1 MNRKRAIFFY
11 ILFDIVAAL
20 LVWLLFYIYRRIT
33 NDMVLLGGD
42 MEYYFVPNYSLLP
55 SIISFP
61 VVALS
66 VHYLTGYYNTKVR
79 HSRLVE
85 LFSTFIGT
93 FFISTIIY
101 FGMLVDDIVV
111 SYTFYYRSFLIL
123 WTMFFAVTYLFRIT
137 QTLIVLSRLRKG
149 LIPNNVLIVGTGDT
163 AHKVTGIIHKDSSR
177 NGLKVIGYIAVR
189 DRVVIDEKLLLGRL
203 NDLEQV
209 VKSHIVNEV
218 IIAVDNMD
226 NDMIF
231 SIANRLIACG
241 VEVKFAPRLFE
252 VVTGHVSFTNV
263 TAEPLVDITSSRM
276 PAWQQSIKRVFDI
289 TSSAIAMLLLSPV
302 YLYVAIKVKLGSEG
316 PIFYKQERIGY
327 EGRPFMI
334 YKFRTMYT
342 DAERQGPQLS
352 QVGDPRITP
361 FGHIM
366 RKYRLDELP
375 QFWNIIKGDMSIVG
389 PRPERRY
396 YIEQIERIAPYYCLV
411 YKVKPGLLS
420 WGPIKIGYSDTVE
433 KMVERLR
440 YDIIYMDNM
449 TIQTD
454 IKILFYS
461 IDVILRGK
469 GQ

>member
-1 MNRKRAIFFY
+1 MNRRRVIFYAIF
-11 ILFDIVAAL
+11 DVVAAL
-20 LVWLLFYIYRRIT
+20 LVWLLFYFYRRIT
-33 NDMVLLGGD
+33 NDMVLFGD
-42 MEYYFVPNYSLLP
+42 KIEYFFVPDYSLLP
-55 SIISFP
+55 SAISFP
-61 VVALS
+61 IVALFI
-66 VHYLTGYYNTKVR
+66 HYLTGFYNEKVR
-79 HSRLVE
+79 RSRIVE
-85 LFSTFIGT
+85 LFSTLIGT
-93 FFISTIIY
+93 FFISTILY
-101 FGMLVDDIVV
+101 FGLLVDDIVV

-123 WTMFFAVTYLFRIT
+123 WGLFFVVTYLFRIV
-137 QTLIVLSRLRKG
+137 QTSIALSKLRKG
-149 LIPNNVLIVGTGDT
+149 LIPNNVLIIGTGDT
-163 AHKVTGIIHKDSSR
+163 AKKVTEIIAKDSYR
-177 NGLKVIGYIAVR
+177 TGQKIVGYIAVR
-189 DRVVIDEKLLLGRL
+189 DRIVVDESMVLGRL
-203 NDLEQV
+203 DILENE
-209 VKSHIVNEV
+209 VKTRKANEV

-231 SIANRLIACG
+231 AIANRLIVCG

-263 TAEPLVDITSSRM
+263 TSEPLVDITSSRM
-276 PAWQQSIKRVFDI
+276 PAWQQSVKRVFDVGVSFVCMI
-289 TSSAIAMLLLSPV
+289 ILLPV
-302 YLYVAIKVKLGSEG
+302 YAYVAVRVKLGSKG

-342 DAERQGPQLS
+342 DAERMGPQLS
-352 QVGDPRITP
+352 QVNDPRITP
-361 FGHIM
+361 FGYVM

-375 QFWNIIKGDMSIVG
+375 QFWNILRGDMSIVG

-396 YIEQIERIAPYYCLV
+396 YIEQIEKIAPYYCLV

-449 TIQTD
+449 TLQTD

-461 IDVILRGK
+461 IEVIFLGK

>member
-1 MNRKRAIFFY
+1 MNRKRTIFY

-20 LVWLLFYIYRRIT
+20 LVWLLFYLYRRIT
-33 NDMVLLGGD
+33 NDMVILGGNV
-42 MEYYFVPNYSLLP
+42 EYYFVPDYSLLP
-55 SIISFP
+55 SIVSFP
-61 VVALS
+61 IVALFI
-66 VHYLTGYYNTKVR
+66 HYLTGFYNAKVR
-79 HSRLVE
+79 YSRLVE
-85 LFSTFIGT
+85 LFSTLVGS

-101 FGMLVDDIVV
+101 FGMLVDDVVV

-123 WTMFFAVTYLFRIT
+123 WAMFFTVTYLFRIT
-137 QTLIVLSRLRKG
+137 QTLILLSQLRKG
-149 LIPNNVLIVGTGDT
+149 LIPNNVLIIGTGDT
-163 AHKVTGIIHKDSSR
+163 AHKVTEIIGNDSSR
-177 NGLKVIGYIAVR
+177 TGQKIIGYIAVR
-189 DRVVIDEKLLLGRL
+189 DRVVVDENMLLGRL

-209 VKSHIVNEV
+209 VQSHIVNEV
-218 IIAVDNMD
+218 IIAVDDMD

-231 SIANRLIACG
+231 SIANRLIVSG
-241 VEVKFAPRLFE
+241 VDVKFAPRLFE

-276 PAWQQSIKRVFDI
+276 PAWQQSVKRFFDI
-289 TSSAIAMLLLSPV
+289 ASSAIAMIILLPV
-302 YLYVAIKVKLGSEG
+302 YLYVAVRVKLGSKG

-334 YKFRTMYT
+334 YKFRTMYV
-342 DAERQGPQLS
+342 DAESKGPQLS

-361 FGHIM
+361 FGHVM

-411 YKVKPGLLS
+411 YKVRPGLLS
-420 WGPIKIGYSDTVE
+420 WGPIKIGYSDTIE

-454 IKILFYS
+454 IKILYYS
-461 IDVILRGK
+461 IGVILRGK